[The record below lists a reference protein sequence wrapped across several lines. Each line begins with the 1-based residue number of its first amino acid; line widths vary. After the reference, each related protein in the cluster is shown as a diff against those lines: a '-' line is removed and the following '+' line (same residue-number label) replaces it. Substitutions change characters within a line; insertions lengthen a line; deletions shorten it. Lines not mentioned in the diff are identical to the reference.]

1 MTEGS
6 VAVSLRGV
14 ESFGGDWSITEC
26 DALAKRGTEKVKIE
40 FRFGITAYLEGEHLA
55 DKDLREGRR
64 TLQLIPDSHY
74 LERVLG
80 FVCHDT

>member
-1 MTEGS
+1 M
-6 VAVSLRGV
+6 
-14 ESFGGDWSITEC
+14 
-26 DALAKRGTEKVKIE
+26 KIE

-64 TLQLIPDSHY
+64 TLQLIPDGDY